1 MVIRGEKMYSYVK
14 YEKELESDYRRALDQ
29 VKRPEEVADVFRE
42 YAFKLVNMV
51 YDDLPSN
58 MKEQLKLLTE
68 KEDIEIGEELKEK
81 LSGILEKSDLMA
93 ILKRMA
99 QDAINRYKKLKHDD
113 ERTDLFRLGDNAKIH

>member
-1 MVIRGEKMYSYVK
+1 MIRREKMYSYVK

-42 YAFKLVNMV
+42 YAFKLVSMI
-51 YDDLPSN
+51 YEDLSSD
-58 MKEQLKLLTE
+58 MKEHLKLTTDDGDVE
-68 KEDIEIGEELKEK
+68 IEGELKEK
-81 LSGILEKSDLMA
+81 LSEALEKSDLMA

-113 ERTDLFRLGDNAKIH
+113 ERTDLFRLGDNARIH